1 MRSGA
6 LFRPMNLT
14 KVGAYAR
21 CTVGAL
27 RLGHPPKPKTRRNSM
42 TKKWLLSVF
51 AFALVT
57 TVPLQ
62 ITPTPAVAQDGDDAK
77 TLSVDVAIDGSTLAL
92 NNNDPAHPG
101 NPIRGTTFTV
111 TGKIFP
117 GGTIPEGITP
127 FDPKQ
132 PGSIGTWVC
141 SGVFVADAADI
152 FSGKAS
158 IAFHTNQIFLFTDDQ
173 NALFTEGLE
182 GSVGNTTHRIVVG
195 GTGKFRD
202 VVGQERQETIGLNLN
217 GNGLFDL
224 RFTFKLKRNN
234 SD

>member
-1 MRSGA
+1 MHQW
-6 LFRPMNLT
+6 
-14 KVGAYAR
+14 R
-21 CTVGAL
+21 CASAI
-27 RLGHPPKPKTRRNSM
+27 RQNQEESM

-62 ITPTPAVAQDGDDAK
+62 ITPAPAVAQDSDDAK

-92 NNNDPAHPG
+92 NTPSHPG

-117 GGTIPEGITP
+117 GGTIPAGITP
-127 FDPKQ
+127 FNPNQ

-152 FSGKAS
+152 FSGKAP
-158 IAFHTNQIFLFTDDQ
+158 IAFHTSQIFLFTDDQ

-224 RFTFKLKRNN
+224 HFTFKLK
-234 SD
+234 